1 MNMQRDGITPNAG
14 RLLWAGFFA
23 ILAAGVGFGIRANL
37 GGLWRA
43 EFGFTE
49 QQIGDIATAG
59 FPGFCFGIIAGGL
72 VCDRLGY
79 RLLIVAAFALHL
91 LSAVTSFATS
101 ATDAAWS
108 YTVLYWSTFVFGLA
122 NGTLEAVAN
131 PLVATL
137 FPQRRTHYLNI
148 LHASWPAGLVIGGLL
163 TYFLGTAVEW
173 KVLLALF
180 LVPMLFYGALFFGQR
195 MPTSEARERGLGFG
209 AMFTDVGLLG
219 AVVICLL
226 LSQFFSGILSQ
237 FFPDSPR
244 FADAVSYCVAG
255 ALVIGVGVATKF
267 ALGAWLLFVLFV
279 THLLVGAVELG
290 TDSWISAMTG
300 NLLTP
305 AQGQILFVFASAIM
319 FGLRFCAGTIER
331 LGLSPISILLL
342 SAVLACVGLN
352 LTAGIETF
360 AGALLAL
367 SIYAIGKTFFWPTM
381 LAVASD
387 RFPRTGAIAISLM
400 GGIGMLSAGVVGGPG
415 LGYAKDRFAGQELR
429 TADVAVHARYESA
442 KTSQFLVFAEVKG
455 LDGKKLSEVQQRL
468 ATVRKELAAQN
479 VTDSATALAKLSD
492 EDQKVLR
499 ASMAADRQTLRVDA
513 LIPAVMAVVFLLL
526 ALWFKSQGGYRV
538 LRIGKNG
545 EVEAADG

>member
-23 ILAAGVGFGIRANL
+23 ILAAGVGFSIRANL
-37 GGLWRA
+37 GDQWRA

-79 RLLIVAAFALHL
+79 RALVMAAFVMHVV
-91 LSAVTSFATS
+91 SAVTTFAAKGDGAYSTL
-101 ATDAAWS
+101 W
-108 YTVLYWSTFVFGLA
+108 WSTFVFGLG

-148 LHASWPAGLVIGGLL
+148 LHASWPLGLVFGGLL
-163 TYFLGTAVEW
+163 MLALGDSLPW

-180 LVPMLFYGALFFGQR
+180 LVPTVLYGALFFGQQ
-195 MPTSEARERGLGFG
+195 MPKSEATRSGLGTG
-209 AMFTDVGLLG
+209 AMFGDVGLAGGL
-219 AVVICLL
+219 VICFL
-226 LSQFFSGILSQ
+226 LSQFFAGSLGMSTLM
-237 FFPDSPR
+237 
-244 FADAVSYCVAG
+244 SYGLAGGLLVA
-255 ALVIGVGVATKF
+255 IGVLTNF
-267 ALGAWLLFVLFV
+267 AIGSWLLFTLFV
-279 THLLVGAVELG
+279 LHLLVGAVELG
-290 TDSWISAMTG
+290 TDSWISGITG

-305 AQGQILFVFASAIM
+305 QQGTILFVFTSSIM

-331 LGLSPISILLL
+331 MGLSPIGILLT
-342 SAVLACVGLN
+342 SAILACAGLL
-352 LTAGIETF
+352 LTAGIDSF
-360 AGALLAL
+360 GVALLAL
-367 SIYAIGKTFFWPTM
+367 TVYAVGKTFFWPTM

-400 GGIGMLSAGVVGGPG
+400 GGIGMLSAGIVGGPG
-415 LGYAKDRFAGQELR
+415 LGYAKDRFAGEELR
-429 TADVAVHARYESA
+429 RADAAVHAKFVAEQP
-442 KTSQFLVFAEVKG
+442 SQWFVFAPAQG
-455 LDGKKLSEVQQRL
+455 LDGKKRSEVQGRL
-468 ATVRKELAAQN
+468 DTVRKQLAEQN
-479 VTDSATALAKLSD
+479 VTDSAAALAKLSD